1 MSLNYDAIAAL
12 TEKKYIPKLVDNFFK
27 SNPLLVYLKKREQT
41 FPGGYK
47 IVEPLIYGNISGV
60 TSYSLYDQVVYDTS
74 IPISAAEFVP
84 KNIVAPIIISKD
96 EELQNSGETQVLQL
110 LKSKIQIVEETLKAT
125 VTSQLYSDG
134 TGNGG
139 KDITGLAAAIADSG
153 VYGGID
159 RSAHDWWKAKVV
171 SNNVSSIGT
180 SADLSLTNMV
190 RTFLSVSDGNDQP
203 DLILCGVATWHEYFK
218 AIENKVE
225 LTTVLGKEM
234 ANYGFQTLEFMG
246 KPVVADLNCPEGLMY
261 FLNSKYIKWRPHK
274 SANFATTPFR
284 ADDTRIAKKQE
295 ILLTANLTVNNCRRL
310 AVLKDI
316 SYTAL

>member
-1 MSLNYDAIAAL
+1 M
-12 TEKKYIPKLVDNFFK
+12 TKLYTTPVFPSVQPN
-27 SNPLLVYLKKREQT
+27 LYLKASQHLLS
-41 FPGGYK
+41 F
-47 IVEPLIYGNISGV
+47 
-60 TSYSLYDQVVYDTS
+60 Q
-74 IPISAAEFVP
+74 
-84 KNIVAPIIISKD
+84 D

-180 SADLSLTNMV
+180 PADLSLTNMV

-218 AIENKVE
+218 AVENKVE

-261 FLNSKYIKWRPHK
+261 FLNSKYIKWRPQ
-274 SANFATTPFR
+274 SDNS
-284 ADDTRIAKKQE
+284 
-295 ILLTANLTVNNCRRL
+295 LLSFQGRRHT
-310 AVLKDI
+310 
-316 SYTAL
+316 YC